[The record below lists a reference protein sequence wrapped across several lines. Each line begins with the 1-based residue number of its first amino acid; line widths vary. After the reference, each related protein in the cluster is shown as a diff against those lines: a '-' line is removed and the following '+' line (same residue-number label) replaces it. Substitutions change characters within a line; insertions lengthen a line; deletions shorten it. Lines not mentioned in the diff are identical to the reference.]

1 MLMPTNIRLS
11 VVSVACALFL
21 SGLAIGVGTA
31 YSLYNKKLQE
41 ANLTS
46 ASLLAFT
53 QNQSTMLVQTGSGKL
68 EKAVSAV
75 SALPA
80 TTQAAA
86 PGLPAPTAPALPA
99 SSPLPAS
106 SSSLFPAAPIPVLVP
121 ISPALAT
128 QGADVP
134 RSTLESPALAKSALA
149 ASASAAPASRTAPA
163 SAKAK
168 KHAKPVAAHHS
179 VLAQAPASAR
189 APRASAASAAAATA
203 AQPQVP
209 VLPPITMDQAGI
221 AGIDTA
227 GIRFRSGRQVNIG
240 SDFPTGEKLISVSPS
255 EGRIVTDRRVI
266 NLIKPQAAN

>member
-1 MLMPTNIRLS
+1 MPTNIRLS

-86 PGLPAPTAPALPA
+86 VAPGLPVSTAPAPA
-99 SSPLPAS
+99 LPAS
-106 SSSLFPAAPIPVLVP
+106 SSSLFPAAPIPVPVP
-121 ISPALAT
+121 ISPASAT
-128 QGADVP
+128 QSAEVS
-134 RSTLESPALAKSALA
+134 RSTLESPAPAKSALV
-149 ASASAAPASRTAPA
+149 ASASSAPASKPA
-163 SAKAK
+163 LAKAK
-168 KHAKPVAAHHS
+168 KHAKPVAAPRS
-179 VLAQAPASAR
+179 VLVQAPASAR
-189 APRASAASAAAATA
+189 APRASAAATAAAV

-209 VLPPITMDQAGI
+209 VLPPVTMDQAGI

-240 SDFPTGEKLISVSPS
+240 SEFPTGEKLLSVSPS

>member
-1 MLMPTNIRLS
+1 MPTNIRLS

-86 PGLPAPTAPALPA
+86 VAPGLPVSTAPAPALPA

-106 SSSLFPAAPIPVLVP
+106 SSSLFPAAPIPVPVP
-121 ISPALAT
+121 ISPASAT
-128 QGADVP
+128 QSAEVS
-134 RSTLESPALAKSALA
+134 RSTLESPAPAKSALV
-149 ASASAAPASRTAPA
+149 ASASSAPASKPA
-163 SAKAK
+163 LAKAK
-168 KHAKPVAAHHS
+168 KHAKPVAAPRS
-179 VLAQAPASAR
+179 VLVQAPASAR
-189 APRASAASAAAATA
+189 APRASAAATAAAV

-209 VLPPITMDQAGI
+209 VLPPVTMDQAGI

-240 SDFPTGEKLISVSPS
+240 SEFPTGEKLLSVSPS